1 VGWGGVGWGGV
12 GWGGVGW
19 GGVGR
24 GGAGRGGAGS
34 DWQDLMNGKMNFASI
49 MMKRI
54 SGNDCIGT
62 RRFCVVACRWV
73 SRGRQRDAAQY
84 PRLPCAIV
92 HMFATDAAPGP
103 PIPPRVDRL
112 CADQA
117 ATRASRERA
126 RRDRLHVAWVP
137 LAECAY

>member
-1 VGWGGVGWGGV
+1 MGWGG
-12 GWGGVGW
+12 
-19 GGVGR
+19 
-24 GGAGRGGAGS
+24 S
-34 DWQDLMNGKMNFASI
+34 DWRDLMNGKMNFASI

-73 SRGRQRDAAQY
+73 SRGRQRDAAQC

-92 HMFATDAAPGP
+92 HMFATDAAVSVGLFC
-103 PIPPRVDRL
+103 RVVDRL

-126 RRDRLHVAWVP
+126 GRDRLHVVWVAV
-137 LAECAY
+137 AECAY